1 LGLALKA
8 YAKLNLTLTITGRR
22 PDGYH
27 TLQSLV
33 VAVDWADEVH
43 LEAIPRKRVELRT
56 MPDLHIPHG
65 ENLVYRAAELLWR
78 QFSPREGVR
87 IVLLK
92 DIPMG
97 AGLGGGSSDA
107 AATLVGLN
115 ELWELGLSSEELKK
129 FAREL
134 GADVPFFLGES
145 PAWMEGIGDLLRPA
159 DEEIPPAFLVLVPPF
174 PCPTPEVYRLY
185 DELPKPKPGPS
196 ERFPNDL
203 WPAAVKLR
211 PELARYAKELEGLGE
226 IGVGM
231 SGSGSALFAAFD
243 GEDVA
248 EWAMDELLERGVE
261 GRLKL
266 VRPRPYGHEFLG
278 N

>member
-8 YAKLNLTLTITGRR
+8 YAKLNLTLSITGRR

-27 TLQSLV
+27 TLRSLV

-43 LEAIPRKRVELRT
+43 LEPIPKKRIELRT

-92 DIPMG
+92 DIPVG

-115 ELWELGLSSEELKK
+115 ELWGLGLSTEELKG

-159 DEEIPPAFLVLVPPF
+159 REEIPPVFLVVVPPF
-174 PCPTPEVYRLY
+174 PCPTPEVYRIY
-185 DELPKPKPGPS
+185 DELAEPAPGPT
-196 ERFPNDL
+196 EVFPNDL
-203 WPAAVKLR
+203 WPAAIRLR
-211 PELARYAKELEGLGE
+211 PELSGYMEKLQGLGE

-248 EWAMDELLERGVE
+248 EWAMDELLGRKVK

-266 VRPRPYGHEFLG
+266 VRPRIRGYEFLR
-278 N
+278 

>member
-1 LGLALKA
+1 MGLALKA
-8 YAKLNLTLTITGRR
+8 YAKLNLTLAITGRR

-27 TLQSLV
+27 TLRSLV

-43 LEAIPRKRVELRT
+43 LEPIPRKRIELRT

-65 ENLVYRAAELLWR
+65 ENLVYQAAELLWR
-78 QFSPREGVR
+78 RFSPKEGVR

-115 ELWELGLSSEELKK
+115 ELWGLGLSAEELKK

-185 DELPKPKPGPS
+185 DELPKSEPGPS
-196 ERFPNDL
+196 KRFPNDL

-211 PELARYAKELEGLGE
+211 PELSRYVEELCGLGE

-231 SGSGSALFAAFD
+231 TGSGSALFAAFD

-248 EWAMDELLERGVE
+248 EWAMDELLERRVE

-266 VRPRPYGHEFLG
+266 VRPRPYGHEFL
-278 N
+278 